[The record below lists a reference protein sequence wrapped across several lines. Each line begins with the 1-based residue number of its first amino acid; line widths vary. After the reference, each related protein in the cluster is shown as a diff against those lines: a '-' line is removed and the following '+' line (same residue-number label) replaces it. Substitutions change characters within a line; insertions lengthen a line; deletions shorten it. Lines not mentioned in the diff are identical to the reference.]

1 MKKKYLA
8 LFLIL
13 FITIFVY
20 AERGIVRDF
29 FIASIK
35 TSVPKAHSYTNIQKQ
50 SADMII
56 DSPSNFEGGNATSQH
71 YVLESSPTLTRTEK
85 KDLLDIPIP
94 PEINLDI
101 PFTIQS
107 PDQIWDE
114 LHNEACEEA
123 SLIMVNAYYTGQT
136 GNIPVSSAMK
146 SIVDI
151 TDYENTLFGYN
162 KSTTIE
168 QTAQIAKGFFH
179 LNDIH
184 IIHAPTVQGM
194 KMLLA
199 KGIPIIVPAAGRLL
213 GNTHFRGAGPMYHM
227 LVLKGYTRD
236 GNFIVNDPG
245 TRVGKD
251 FVYSFDILM
260 NAMHDYNENDILAGG
275 KVILTVSPATTP

>member
-8 LFLIL
+8 LFPIL
-13 FITIFVY
+13 LITIFVY

-29 FIASIK
+29 FIASTK
-35 TSVPKAHSYTNIQKQ
+35 TPVPKAHSYTNIQKQ
-50 SADMII
+50 GADMVV

-85 KDLLDIPIP
+85 KDLLDISIP
-94 PEINLDI
+94 SEINLDI

-107 PDQIWDE
+107 PDQTWDE

-123 SLIMVNAYYTGQT
+123 SLLMVDAYYAGQT
-136 GNIPVSSAMK
+136 ENISISSAMK
-146 SIVDI
+146 SIADI

-179 LNDIH
+179 LNDVH
-184 IIHAPTVQGM
+184 IIHAPTVDGM

-199 KGIPIIVPAAGRLL
+199 KGIPIIMPAAGRLL
-213 GNTHFRGAGPMYHM
+213 HNTHFRGAGPMYHM